1 MTITLQPLPA
11 LSDNYIWL
19 IINTINSTAVII
31 DPGAATVCV
40 NYLKQQNIR
49 PTAILVTHHHWDHVD
64 GIERL
69 VQKYDIPVY
78 GPATED
84 IPCLTSPLTGNDRFD
99 IPELTLDF
107 QVIDLCGH
115 TAGHIGYLTNNML
128 FCGDTLFS
136 AGCGR
141 LYDGTAEQLH
151 AAIQRI
157 ARLPTDTSI
166 YCGHEYTLDNLR
178 FALAVEPENAAV
190 KSRVEEVKALRE
202 KNQPSLPVSLENE
215 MRYNPFLRTDKENV
229 MKTVAQHSGQKID
242 NSEDCFRY
250 LRLLKDRF

>member
-1 MTITLQPLPA
+1 MTISLKPLPS
-11 LSDNYIWL
+11 LQDNYIWL

-40 NYLKQQNIR
+40 NFLELQNIR
-49 PTAILVTHHHWDHVD
+49 PVAILATHRHWDHVD

-69 VQKYDIPVY
+69 AQKYDIPVY
-78 GPATED
+78 GPAAEF
-84 IPCLTSPLTGNDRFD
+84 IPCLTIPLTGNDSFS
-99 IPELTLDF
+99 IPELKLDF
-107 QVIDLCGH
+107 QVMDLCGH
-115 TAGHIGYLTNNML
+115 TAGHIGYLTDNML

-151 AAIQRI
+151 ATIQRI
-157 ARLPTDTSI
+157 SQLPPDTKI
-166 YCGHEYTLDNLR
+166 YCGHEYTLDNLH
-178 FALAVEPENAAV
+178 FAQAVEPDNAAIQ
-190 KSRVEEVKALRE
+190 SRIEEVKALRA
-202 KNQPSLPVSLENE
+202 KNLPSLPVSLENE
-215 MRYNPFLRTDKENV
+215 MHYNPFLRTGRENI

-250 LRLLKDRF
+250 LRILKDGF